1 MRSLNVTKTVL
12 SIKICRFK
20 ASPLNIPTGFFKEL
34 SNDSKIHMGEQR
46 TKNRLDN
53 SETKTYLKAIVIKTM
68 WYWCWARQRD
78 Q

>member
-1 MRSLNVTKTVL
+1 M
-12 SIKICRFK
+12 SIQGKS
-20 ASPLNIPTGFFKEL
+20 AEY
-34 SNDSKIHMGEQR
+34 SNRIFQRARQTDSKIHMGEQR
-46 TKNRLDN
+46 TKERLDN